1 MQDLQCLPPYRNA
14 GCGETEIGN
23 HDLICTGSMSSMLFY
38 RFPPFPVRGHFSA
51 CRPSNFF
58 DSAFV
63 HVCVRAVWLSEE
75 GRTWESLV
83 HPPDSGPGPL
93 QAAFA
98 LYQNQLL
105 FAQNR
110 WHPFCSL
117 LPDENPVFTT
127 NTGFFITFWKF
138 RKVLDFDFG
147 SFLGH
152 LMKKPGFWVIAWA
165 SARAFSMPSFSAAH
179 RQCTPPLWPCFLR

>member
-1 MQDLQCLPPYRNA
+1 MIKSIVCKVQDLHCLPPYRNA

-38 RFPPFPVRGHFSA
+38 RFPPFPVKGHFSA

-98 LYQNQLL
+98 LYQNHG
-105 FAQNR
+105 N
-110 WHPFCSL
+110 H
-117 LPDENPVFTT
+117 
-127 NTGFFITFWKF
+127 GIY
-138 RKVLDFDFG
+138 LDF
-147 SFLGH
+147 
-152 LMKKPGFWVIAWA
+152 IAE
-165 SARAFSMPSFSAAH
+165 SPIKSKG
-179 RQCTPPLWPCFLR
+179 